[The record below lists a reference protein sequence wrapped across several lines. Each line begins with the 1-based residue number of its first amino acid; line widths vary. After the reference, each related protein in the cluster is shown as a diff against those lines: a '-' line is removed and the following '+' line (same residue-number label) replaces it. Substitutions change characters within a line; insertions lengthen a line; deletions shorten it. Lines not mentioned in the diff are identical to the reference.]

1 MNQDEPQTDFED
13 SGKPTA
19 LKDRLKWLTFYV
31 GIICFIATYLRGY
44 MYVNYVVHPE
54 WQTALTETVSP
65 ISSLLLISALLATIT
80 LGGLTVPRWQGFF
93 AFAVVLLTVWV
104 GMSS

>member
-1 MNQDEPQTDFED
+1 MNQDKPQTDFER
-13 SGKPTA
+13 SGKPTPRR
-19 LKDRLKWLTFYV
+19 DRLKWLTFYV
-31 GIICFIATYLRGY
+31 AIICFVATCLRGY

-54 WQTALTETVSP
+54 RQTALTETVSL
-65 ISSLLLISALLATIT
+65 ISSFLLISALLATIV

-93 AFAVVLLTVWV
+93 AFVVVLLTVWI